1 MSSTI
6 STGMMP
12 VIKFIINGNPLMV
25 NKKETKIDKIE
36 LSENLMCDTKEN
48 KNYDWVIIDKIRD
61 KSIKTPEF
69 QSLKWNF
76 YKN

>member
-25 NKKETKIDKIE
+25 NKKETKIDKI
-36 LSENLMCDTKEN
+36 KA
-48 KNYDWVIIDKIRD
+48 II
-61 KSIKTPEF
+61 
-69 QSLKWNF
+69 
-76 YKN
+76 